1 MEENKSSLKS
11 GRIKI
16 LFLFRPTMGGIQSHI
31 IDLIEY
37 LDQSEYSI
45 YTAGPY
51 TDYFFKKATK
61 AGADVIFLKIADKI
75 SFFEDIKAI
84 TKLRGI
90 LKRLTP
96 DIIHIHGNK
105 AGFIAYFACMGKK
118 PKKIITFHNFQRLS
132 KGNMIVKKISSFINR
147 RFSKNANIIAV
158 SNDLKNQLV
167 ETDGFDASSIHVI
180 HNGIDTEKFKIDMNS
195 RLNSRKELKID
206 KNEILVGFIGRFTE
220 QKNPLLFIN
229 IADKLINKIVSEKK
243 LRDIEKIRFLMVG
256 DGPLKNDV
264 INEIKNKGL
273 TDRFTI
279 INFVEDVRKLYFALD
294 VFIFPSSFE
303 PFGLVAIEALSC
315 NVPVVASMVGG
326 IPEIIENEKNGL
338 LFKNGDTDDA
348 VTKIINIIMN
358 KDLRERFMSNG
369 RELVIKDFSIKNMVE
384 KTEKIYKM
392 IE

>member
-37 LDQSEYSI
+37 LDQSKYSL
-45 YTAGPY
+45 YAAGPY

-61 AGADVIFLKIADKI
+61 AGANVMFLKIDDKI
-75 SFFEDIKAI
+75 NFLDDIKAI
-84 TKLRGI
+84 SKLRGI

-105 AGFIAYFACMGKK
+105 AGFIAYFARIGKK
-118 PKKIITFHNFQRLS
+118 PKKVITFHNFQRLS
-132 KGNMIVKKISSFINR
+132 KGNIVVKKISSFINR
-147 RFSKNANIIAV
+147 RFSKNAKIIAV
-158 SNDLKNQLV
+158 SNNLRNQLV
-167 ETDGFDASSIHVI
+167 EIDGFDASSIHVI
-180 HNGIDTEKFKIDMNS
+180 HNGIDTEKFKTGMKS
-195 RLNSRKELKID
+195 RVDSRKELKIAE
-206 KNEILVGFIGRFTE
+206 NEISVGFIGRLTE
-220 QKNPLLFIN
+220 QKNPLLFID
-229 IADKLINKIVSEKK
+229 IAEKLLNKISSDKK
-243 LRDIEKIRFLMVG
+243 YNEIENINFIMVG

-273 TDRFTI
+273 TDSFTI
-279 INFVEDVRKLYFALD
+279 IIFVEDVRKIYFALD

-315 NVPVVASMVGG
+315 NVPVVASRVGG
-326 IPEIIENEKNGL
+326 IPEIIENKKNGF
-338 LFKNGDTDDA
+338 LFKNGNVNDA
-348 VTKIINIIMN
+348 VTKIITLIMN